1 MRPFLMSYS
10 DFGGCQIEETK
21 KYGPNERTEKETPD
35 KELSDM
41 QLANLSDAEFVTL
54 VMRMLRE
61 ITEYSH
67 KIKEEVKAIQ
77 SEIKK
82 NVNGTNSE
90 EKKARIQMND
100 LEQTEEINI
109 HPEQKEETRILK
121 NRGEAQESL
130 R

>member
-61 ITEYSH
+61 ITEYNH

-77 SEIKK
+77 SEI
-82 NVNGTNSE
+82 NESIQGTNSE
-90 EKKARIQMND
+90 GKETGTHINK
-100 LEQTEEINI
+100 LEQKEEINI